1 MNYLANEPL
10 PETMPASSAT
20 DPRTTA
26 LKNGTCHGPAA
37 GEIVIKVQS
46 VGICASDL
54 KCYQGAPL
62 FWGDESRE
70 GYCQTPVIPGHEFV
84 GEVVALGEGAA
95 EKYGLAL
102 GDIAVSEQIVPCWNC
117 RFCKRGQYWMCQD
130 KT

>member
-10 PETMPASSAT
+10 PETMPAIV
-20 DPRTTA
+20 
-26 LKNGTCHGPAA
+26 CHGPEDYRLEEWDVPRPAG

-70 GYCQTPVIPGHEFV
+70 GYCQTPRHPW
-84 GEVVALGEGAA
+84 A
-95 EKYGLAL
+95 
-102 GDIAVSEQIVPCWNC
+102 
-117 RFCKRGQYWMCQD
+117 
-130 KT
+130 